1 MQCNLDHSGRQLRL
15 GIGATAFLGGLLLI
29 ILAYL
34 QIIELWGWI
43 TGGIALLSGI
53 AGVLSACYGHCMLK
67 PVIGRLR

>member
-43 TGGIALLSGI
+43 TGGIA
-53 AGVLSACYGHCMLK
+53 GVLSACYGHCMLK
-67 PVIGRLR
+67 PVIGR